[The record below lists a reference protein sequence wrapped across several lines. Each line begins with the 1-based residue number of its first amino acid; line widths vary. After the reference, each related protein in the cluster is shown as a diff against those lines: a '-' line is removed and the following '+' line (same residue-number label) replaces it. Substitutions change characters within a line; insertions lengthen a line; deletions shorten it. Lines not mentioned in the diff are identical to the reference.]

1 MAVRKAGAK
10 GASNP
15 YEPRLPG
22 DTRAVI
28 MMAFSSRAFVHD
40 DEAAAPPAKPSRRYR
55 ASVPYPTSTTPVAF
69 GGPLNPPPPKSTAPD
84 GPAVIQYHAH
94 QPASSGRSRRV
105 ASNIGRTS
113 RTSSGGQSTGT
124 VQ

>member
-22 DTRAVI
+22 DTRAVV

-40 DEAAAPPAKPSRRYR
+40 DEAAAPHD
-55 ASVPYPTSTTPVAF
+55 PVARRF
-69 GGPLNPPPPKSTAPD
+69 PPQAAPQSTEI
-84 GPAVIQYHAH
+84 VRLK
-94 QPASSGRSRRV
+94 PASAKNVLDADEVTRPVILFALVAGHIDLQPRRRV
-105 ASNIGRTS
+105 E
-113 RTSSGGQSTGT
+113 
-124 VQ
+124 

>member
-28 MMAFSSRAFVHD
+28 MMAFSPRAFVHD
-40 DEAAAPPAKPSRRYR
+40 DEAAAPHDPVARRFRCITDQHSTAGRAPSRVGITRTVPPGR
-55 ASVPYPTSTTPVAF
+55 SVAE
-69 GGPLNPPPPKSTAPD
+69 NPCNPAPD
-84 GPAVIQYHAH
+84 PRGL
-94 QPASSGRSRRV
+94 GRFP
-105 ASNIGRTS
+105 T
-113 RTSSGGQSTGT
+113 TGGLHGFPHDHR
-124 VQ
+124 

>member
-22 DTRAVI
+22 ETRGVI

-40 DEAAAPPAKPSRRYR
+40 DEAAAPHD
-55 ASVPYPTSTTPVAF
+55 PVARRF
-69 GGPLNPPPPKSTAPD
+69 RCITSGGSPA
-84 GPAVIQYHAH
+84 GPAPRGARPTEPIP
-94 QPASSGRSRRV
+94 PARSGALAGYLAVDSP
-105 ASNIGRTS
+105 
-113 RTSSGGQSTGT
+113 GT
-124 VQ
+124 VTHSARTKYGPP